1 MPTDAGRPYGRGMT
15 QRAMFPPHDRDGAGT
30 AALVLAVSSLM
41 LTTLV
46 WGIFLVIPVGMASI
60 VCGVVG
66 VRRAKRGEASNGRM
80 ARVGLVLGSVIT
92 VPTACF
98 LMWLIVGLHGAYA

>member
-1 MPTDAGRPYGRGMT
+1 
-15 QRAMFPPHDRDGAGT
+15 MFPPHHSLPTPPKDRDGAGT
-30 AALVLAVSSLM
+30 AALVLALSSYM
-41 LTTLV
+41 LTTV
-46 WGIFLVIPVGMASI
+46 AGGFFLAIPVGIAAI

-92 VPTACF
+92 VPTTIF
-98 LMWLIVGLHGAYA
+98 LAWLFYGLSQA

>member
-1 MPTDAGRPYGRGMT
+1 MT
-15 QRAMFPPHDRDGAGT
+15 QRAMFPPHQSPPATPNDRDGAGT
-30 AALVLAVSSLM
+30 AALVLALASYM
-41 LTTLV
+41 LTTV
-46 WGIFLVIPVGMASI
+46 NGGFFLVIPVGIAAI

-66 VRRAKRGEASNGRM
+66 LRRAKRGEASNACM

-98 LMWLIVGLHGAYA
+98 LMWLLAGLYGAYA

>member
-1 MPTDAGRPYGRGMT
+1 MT
-15 QRAMFPPHDRDGAGT
+15 QRAMFPPHQSPPTSRHDRDGAGT
-30 AALVLAVSSLM
+30 AALVLALSTWM
-41 LTTLV
+41 LTTV
-46 WGIFLVIPVGMASI
+46 DGGIFLVIPVGIAAI

-66 VRRAKRGEASNGRM
+66 VRRAKRGEASNGCM

-98 LMWLIVGLHGAYA
+98 LMWLIVGLHDAYA